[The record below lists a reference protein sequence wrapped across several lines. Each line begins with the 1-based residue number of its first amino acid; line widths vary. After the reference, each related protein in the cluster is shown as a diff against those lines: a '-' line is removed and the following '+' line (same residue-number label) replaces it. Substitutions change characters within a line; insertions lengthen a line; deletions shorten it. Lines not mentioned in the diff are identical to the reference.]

1 MDAADAIV
9 KYPAKGGSGKSSK
22 SSAGSKGSKSSK
34 AGARTGKPGRRDARG
49 DARSR
54 EDDEPREVRA
64 GTQAG
69 YHAPTRTSHR
79 KGLSKKLV
87 EKEREEAPARE
98 QREREQ
104 REYEQRQRELTQR
117 SAPPERR
124 DNAARAV
131 PATRPPGK
139 GLAGHRA
146 PGKSAPDKGAPG
158 KGVPDKGAPGKG
170 TPGKSVSAKGA
181 SRPSAPRPAA
191 PRSAPV
197 IRPPQDE
204 LPSVPDSG
212 LTVRVSRIL
221 NVPAS
226 AVFRAINDPDKRGWA
241 PSQLFRI
248 MSVLAPRFIRLAFP
262 DGTLVAIAVARQGNA
277 RCMVSLE
284 LTKLPVGTDERVVKA
299 TWDEA
304 LSGLQEQ
311 LDTSWD

>member
-1 MDAADAIV
+1 M
-9 KYPAKGGSGKSSK
+9 KRPAKGKSAGRSGKPPRRG
-22 SSAGSKGSKSSK
+22 AK
-34 AGARTGKPGRRDARG
+34 AAAQDAV
-49 DARSR
+49 
-54 EDDEPREVRA
+54 EEPREVRA

-69 YHAPTRTSHR
+69 YHAPTRAAHR

-104 REYEQRQRELTQR
+104 REYERRQRELREQ
-117 SAPPERR
+117 ERR
-124 DNAARAV
+124 EQELQAPAPRQHKSPTKAPQSKAPHSKARHSKA
-131 PATRPPGK
+131 PHGK
-139 GLAGHRA
+139 A
-146 PGKSAPDKGAPG
+146 PNTK
-158 KGVPDKGAPGKG
+158 
-170 TPGKSVSAKGA
+170 
-181 SRPSAPRPAA
+181 APRPKAA
-191 PRSAPV
+191 RPTVPRVAPV
-197 IRPPQDE
+197 PRPPAPE
-204 LPSVPDSG
+204 VPSAPDSG

-241 PSQLFRI
+241 PTQLFRI
-248 MSVLAPRFIRLAFP
+248 VSVLAPRFIRLAFP
-262 DGTLVAIAVARQGNA
+262 DGTLVAISVARQGNA
-277 RCMVSLE
+277 RCTVSLE